1 MESVD
6 DDDPEILYGYT
17 IQNTQSFLHYDKN
30 NLIQKVVSN
39 VGHLIYKCGTITAG
53 IRKYKS
59 IIK

>member
-30 NLIQKVVSN
+30 TLIQKVVSN
-39 VGHLIYKCGTITAG
+39 VGHLNYKRGAITAG